1 MELVVALVAFVAL
14 DAFALWYGFDSR
26 PLPRPKND
34 PRSEV

>member
-26 PLPRPKND
+26 PLRRAKSD
-34 PRSEV
+34 PRHEA